1 MSERKMQIV
10 IEIKCQML
18 RRDPFFEYHLV
29 NMYFFYSLLLFV
41 TMCFYFPFY
50 YVKLRLMR
58 GESLHFK
65 ERLGFGLPSFSRPE
79 KSLWIHAVSVGE
91 VLSLKNL
98 IFKLRER
105 HPDWIIHFSSLT
117 HSGLQ
122 VAKTKLSGVDNF
134 FFIPL
139 DFKCIV
145 NRFFK
150 KLQPDLFILA
160 ESEIWPNLLRVA
172 KKHARATLLVNGR
185 ISKRSTQ
192 RYKKF
197 KFLMIRLLN
206 NVDFF
211 LVQTEREEEILT
223 QMDVNRDKIQVG
235 GNLKAEV
242 ELPLFLEDE
251 LNAFRDSLNIKR
263 THYVVVA
270 GSTHRGEEDQLLSS
284 LVVARKERGNIL
296 LILAPRHLERV
307 DEVDKLCSKHGLKC
321 ERRSTIGAGNT
332 WDVLILDTM
341 GELAQ
346 FYALSDAAFI
356 GGSLI
361 PWGGQN
367 LLEPAFYSKPIFF
380 GSSMENFALL
390 AQEFIK
396 SGAALMI
403 HEQSDIIQIFLPQDR
418 DALYRMGLRA
428 KETLESLGG
437 ATDKTIKVIEKAMN
451 F

>member
-1 MSERKMQIV
+1 
-10 IEIKCQML
+10 
-18 RRDPFFEYHLV
+18 
-29 NMYFFYSLLLFV
+29 MYVLYSILLFV
-41 TMCFYFPFY
+41 AMCFYFPFY

-65 ERLGFGLPSFSRPE
+65 ERLGFGLPSVTHSK
-79 KSLWIHAVSVGE
+79 KSCWIHAVSVGE

-98 IFKLRER
+98 ILRLRER
-105 HPDWIIHFSSLT
+105 HPEWIIHFSSLT
-117 HSGLQ
+117 HSGFH

-160 ESEIWPNLLRVA
+160 ESEFWPNLLRGA
-172 KKHARATLLVNGR
+172 KKHARASLLVNGR
-185 ISKRSTQ
+185 ISQRSAR

-197 KFLMIRLLN
+197 KFFVRRLLS

-211 LVQTEREEEILT
+211 LVQTEREEEILM
-223 QMDVNRDKIQVG
+223 QMDVIRDKIEVG

-242 ELPLFLEDE
+242 ELSLFRENE
-251 LNAFRDSLNIKR
+251 LNAFRDSLNIKK

-284 LVVARKERGNIL
+284 LVVARKEMENIL

-307 DEVDKLCSKHGLKC
+307 DEVDKLCTKHGLKC
-321 ERRSTIGAGNT
+321 ERRSTVEAGNL

-380 GSSMENFALL
+380 GPSMENFALL
-390 AQEFIK
+390 AQEFIG
-396 SGAALMI
+396 SGAARMI
-403 HEQSDIIQIFLPQDR
+403 GEQADIIQIFLPQDKE
-418 DALYRMGLRA
+418 ALYRMGLKA
-428 KETLESLGG
+428 KETLESLRG
-437 ATDKTIKVIEKAMN
+437 AKDKTIKAIERLMGDER
-451 F
+451 

>member
-1 MSERKMQIV
+1 
-10 IEIKCQML
+10 
-18 RRDPFFEYHLV
+18 
-29 NMYFFYSLLLFV
+29 MYILYSFLLFLA
-41 TMCFYFPFY
+41 MCFYFPFY

-65 ERLGFGLPSFSRPE
+65 ERLGFGLPSVNRPE
-79 KSLWIHAVSVGE
+79 KSCWIHAVSVGE
-91 VLSLKNL
+91 VFSLKNL
-98 IFKLRER
+98 ILKLRER

-117 HSGLQ
+117 HSGFH

-145 NRFFK
+145 SRFFK

-160 ESEIWPNLLRVA
+160 ESEFWPNLLRVA
-172 KKHARATLLVNGR
+172 KVRAGTTLLVNGR
-185 ISKRSTQ
+185 ISKRSAR
-192 RYKKF
+192 RYTKYKYF
-197 KFLMIRLLN
+197 VKRLLK

-211 LVQTEREEEILT
+211 LVQTEREREILV
-223 QMDVNRDKIQVG
+223 QMDVDQAKIEVG
-235 GNLKAEV
+235 GNLKAEI
-242 ELPLFLEDE
+242 ELPLFLENE
-251 LNAFRDSLNIKR
+251 LESFRDEMRIEQ

-270 GSTHRGEEDQLLSS
+270 GSTHRGEEDSLLSS
-284 LVVARKERGNIL
+284 LVEARKEEENIL

-307 DEVDKLCSKHGLKC
+307 DEVDKLCTKHGLKC
-321 ERRSTIGAGNT
+321 ERRSNVGAGHP

-367 LLEPAFYSKPIFF
+367 LLEPAFYGKPIFF
-380 GSSMENFALL
+380 GPSMENFALL
-390 AQEFIK
+390 AREFIE
-396 SGAALMI
+396 SDAARMI
-403 HEQSDIIQIFLPQDR
+403 HDQSEIIQIFLPKDR
-418 DALYRMGLRA
+418 ESLYRMGLKA

-437 ATDKTIKVIEKAMN
+437 ATDKTVKAIEKVMDS
-451 F
+451 